1 MLRLAGKFARSAMLE
16 MTLSAGTI
24 EKQGREQKNT
34 KEDRVRQ
41 REMKEDRR
49 SRDKY
54 FFHH

>member
-1 MLRLAGKFARSAMLE
+1 MLE
-16 MTLSAGTI
+16 MTPSAGTI
-24 EKQGREQKNT
+24 ERQGREQKNT

>member
-1 MLRLAGKFARSAMLE
+1 MLE
-16 MTLSAGTI
+16 MALSAGAI
-24 EKQGREQKNT
+24 ERQGREQKNT

-49 SRDKY
+49 SRDTY